1 MTDRYKLERRHGKWH
16 VVARNRAEG
25 VIDALGYSLGGC
37 PSLTTALRLWLALQR
52 RGGSK

>member
-1 MTDRYKLERRHGKWH
+1 MTDRYQLERRNGKWH
-16 VVARNRAEG
+16 VVTRKGAEN

-52 RGGSK
+52 GRGGK